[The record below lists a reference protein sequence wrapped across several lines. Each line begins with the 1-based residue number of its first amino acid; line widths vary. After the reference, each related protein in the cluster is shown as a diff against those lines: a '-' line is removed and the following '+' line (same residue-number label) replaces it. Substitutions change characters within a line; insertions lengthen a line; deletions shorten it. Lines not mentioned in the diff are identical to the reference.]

1 MSSDSSSN
9 ASDTELDLSN
19 TDVVTKYKAAAEIA
33 NAALKAVIAECKV
46 GAKLVDIADKGDA
59 LIEDLASKVY
69 KGKKIDKGIAFPT
82 CLSVNSV
89 VGHYCPPADDATA
102 LAEGDCV
109 KIDLG
114 AHIDGWIAVGAHTVI
129 LSPEP
134 IRGRDADLLAATA
147 ACTEAALRVI
157 RPGHKAKELAPVLE
171 KIAASFGCSVVEG
184 VLCHQMKQAVID
196 GHKTAPNRVAPVEGA
211 TPQQQAQAASAA
223 AKEGENEFEEG
234 EAWAVDVVLSTGVG
248 SARVLDEKAT
258 TIYKRALDVEY
269 SLKMKASRAVF
280 SEVSKRFS
288 TMPFALRALATPG
301 ARLGV
306 IECVNHYLL
315 QAYPVLHERAGER
328 VAQLKTTV
336 LLMPNGSDR
345 ITGAPLQAHE
355 TEKKVEDE
363 LVKKLLATSLKPKK
377 KKPAAAKAAA
387 PAAAAATAAV
397 KPSA

>member
-1 MSSDSSSN
+1 MKN
-9 ASDTELDLSN
+9 RHALNPTPRRTEKHS
-19 TDVVTKYKAAAEIA
+19 
-33 NAALKAVIAECKV
+33 
-46 GAKLVDIADKGDA
+46 
-59 LIEDLASKVY
+59 LASKVY

-258 TIYKRALDVEY
+258 T
-269 SLKMKASRAVF
+269 
-280 SEVSKRFS
+280 VSICFRGF
-288 TMPFALRALATPG
+288 F
-301 ARLGV
+301 
-306 IECVNHYLL
+306 
-315 QAYPVLHERAGER
+315 
-328 VAQLKTTV
+328 
-336 LLMPNGSDR
+336 
-345 ITGAPLQAHE
+345 
-355 TEKKVEDE
+355 
-363 LVKKLLATSLKPKK
+363 
-377 KKPAAAKAAA
+377 
-387 PAAAAATAAV
+387 
-397 KPSA
+397 